1 DSYPRLQQT
10 FNLVPSL
17 LAQVEDYAHGQYQ
30 DLFLDLSRKPAA
42 TLTAEER
49 SFVLRWM
56 RDAPHFLRVQASP
69 RYLELARRGEDAQF
83 STDEIRDL
91 QVWFNLAWC
100 DPAWVESDPRLAAL
114 KRKDRGFSEEDKG
127 PLFEAQLEMLRRV
140 IPKYRELA
148 ERGQAELT
156 FSPFYHPI
164 LPLICHVDSAR
175 TASPNITLPQRHFS
189 HREDAERQIELGRAG
204 FERLL
209 GLRPRGMWPPEM
221 AVGESVASLAAHAGL
236 DWIISDEEV
245 LARSLET
252 TLSRDGDGRVNQPEL
267 LYMPY
272 RVEREGREVAI
283 VFRDSLLSNLIG
295 FDYHRMSAQDAAR
308 DFLSRLR
315 RVRDQQGERDFLVTV
330 ALDGENAWEFY
341 PRDGHDFLNF
351 LYSEL
356 QESEDIVCT
365 TVSGFL
371 DAHAERRPLNRL
383 HTGSWIGASL
393 DTWIG
398 DPEHNTAWDLL
409 AQTRDWLADHARH
422 HPEPAGP
429 LAAAWREVLITEGSD
444 WYWWFSRRHDSG
456 MDGIWDSQFRLH
468 LRNVYKVAGQKPP
481 ARLFQPI
488 IERAPTPERRPPQ
501 ASISPASRADPA
513 WSEAGFFEV
522 GSGFGALHRPV
533 GIVVRVLYG
542 ADSERLYV
550 RVDSPRSPA
559 ELAESGVELWLYCSG
574 LPSEATGG
582 ELELPLRRTALRELG
597 FEPAFVAR
605 VRPDADGRGTLT
617 LARVDEEGLRA
628 DAVLERV
635 LDDPLFFWLG
645 FAELERH
652 GGDLMELALVVSQ
665 QGR

>member
-1 DSYPRLQQT
+1 MKPIHLALVWHMHQPYYKDDLTQTYLLPWVRLRGAKDYHKMPALLDSYPRLQQT

-267 LYMPY
+267 LYMP
-272 RVEREGREVAI
+272 I
-283 VFRDSLLSNLIG
+283 
-295 FDYHRMSAQDAAR
+295 
-308 DFLSRLR
+308 
-315 RVRDQQGERDFLVTV
+315 
-330 ALDGENAWEFY
+330 
-341 PRDGHDFLNF
+341 
-351 LYSEL
+351 
-356 QESEDIVCT
+356 
-365 TVSGFL
+365 
-371 DAHAERRPLNRL
+371 
-383 HTGSWIGASL
+383 
-393 DTWIG
+393 
-398 DPEHNTAWDLL
+398 
-409 AQTRDWLADHARH
+409 
-422 HPEPAGP
+422 
-429 LAAAWREVLITEGSD
+429 
-444 WYWWFSRRHDSG
+444 
-456 MDGIWDSQFRLH
+456 
-468 LRNVYKVAGQKPP
+468 
-481 ARLFQPI
+481 
-488 IERAPTPERRPPQ
+488 
-501 ASISPASRADPA
+501 A
-513 WSEAGFFEV
+513 WS
-522 GSGFGALHRPV
+522 
-533 GIVVRVLYG
+533 
-542 ADSERLYV
+542 
-550 RVDSPRSPA
+550 
-559 ELAESGVELWLYCSG
+559 
-574 LPSEATGG
+574 
-582 ELELPLRRTALRELG
+582 
-597 FEPAFVAR
+597 AR
-605 VRPDADGRGTLT
+605 A
-617 LARVDEEGLRA
+617 
-628 DAVLERV
+628 
-635 LDDPLFFWLG
+635 
-645 FAELERH
+645 
-652 GGDLMELALVVSQ
+652 
-665 QGR
+665 